1 MVPELFIRWRKIN
14 ISLIFITQPYF
25 SVPKDARLNSSHYF
39 IMKINNKRELEN
51 IAINDAADID
61 YKDILK
67 NYRECTRETF
77 YFFDN

>member
-1 MVPELFIRWRKIN
+1 
-14 ISLIFITQPYF
+14 
-25 SVPKDARLNSSHYF
+25 
-39 IMKINNKRELEN
+39 MKISNKRELQN
-51 IAINDAADID
+51 ISINDATDID